1 MLYRGTEALHGGI
14 LFRALLSGMMDV
26 RPSKQQENGRIT
38 YNICNT
44 SRDTII
50 NWLLSRKSGNYL
62 KELIYPTWAKNL
74 GFTPARGTST
84 TSKKIP
90 RFSVS

>member
-26 RPSKQQENGRIT
+26 RPSKQQQSGRIT
-38 YNICNT
+38 YNISNT

-50 NWLLSRKSGNYL
+50 NWLLSRKPGNYL
-62 KELIYPTWAKNL
+62 KELIYPTWAEKL
-74 GFTPARGTST
+74 GFRPARGTPT
-84 TSKKIP
+84 MSKKISK
-90 RFSVS
+90 FSVF